1 VAEVQPPT
9 PISELGSGPSRPLLI
24 AVGLALGPVMALGLG
39 RFAYSLLLATM
50 RSQLHWSF
58 AQAGT
63 MNTANAL
70 GYLGGAVAAG
80 PLIVRFRNRRPFL
93 AGIAVTGVAVLASA
107 ASGGFEVLLSLRL
120 LAGASGAVVFIAG
133 AGLAA
138 RLSAGLTARRGAM
151 LLGVYFAGGGLGI
164 VVSALIVP
172 PVVGMGGSGSWRWG
186 WVALGVAGVATL
198 AGAVPA
204 ALAAPEPTAAPG
216 GGLWGSPLR
225 RLAPTIVAYGLFGA
239 GYIAYVTFIVAFVR
253 TEGLTPRSVSAFWA
267 TLGAAAVVAA
277 FAWGPALGRLQGGRA
292 PAAVLAVTAV
302 GAALP
307 LIFGGVVGDF
317 TSAALFGGSFLAVVT
332 AVTNLAR
339 RSLTPSQVG
348 PAIAVMTIAFSIGQS
363 LGPILAGVLSD
374 GRGGIRAGLDL
385 AVALLGAALIVALTQ
400 PTVSPHAEEGGRSS
414 PPATFPG

>member
-1 VAEVQPPT
+1 MAEVQPPT
-9 PISELGSGPSRPLLI
+9 PITELESGPSRPLLV

-93 AGIAVTGVAVLASA
+93 AGIAVTGMAVLASA

-138 RLSAGLTARRGAM
+138 RLSAGLAARRGAM

-172 PVVGMGGSGSWRWG
+172 PMVGIGGGGSWRWG

-216 GGLWGSPLR
+216 GGLWESPLR
-225 RLAPTIVAYGLFGA
+225 RLTPTMVAYGLFGA

-253 TEGLTPRSVSAFWA
+253 TEGLAPRSVSAFWA

-302 GAALP
+302 GAACLSSS
-307 LIFGGVVGDF
+307 VVSSA
-317 TSAALFGGSFLAVVT
+317 TS
-332 AVTNLAR
+332 
-339 RSLTPSQVG
+339 P
-348 PAIAVMTIAFSIGQS
+348 
-363 LGPILAGVLSD
+363 
-374 GRGGIRAGLDL
+374 
-385 AVALLGAALIVALTQ
+385 Q
-400 PTVSPHAEEGGRSS
+400 PCSSEDRSS
-414 PPATFPG
+414 PWSPPSPTWPAAPSHRRRSVPPSR